1 MTAFHSLSYVSSVLR
16 RSLVAVIFVA
26 LPLVSACSGG
36 DDEEGPS
43 ASVTT
48 ASSRPSTTS
57 VALTPEQEVEA
68 AYLRSWDVY
77 AKAVRELD
85 PAGLEESYRGDALAT
100 IREEVADYAAAR
112 TPLIVKVEHDITV
125 GVLDGDTALVYDRYV
140 NSNYRTD
147 ERGTPIDDPNDPG
160 TYEDRY
166 QLDRVGGRWL
176 VSRIERLSYQ
186 P

>member
-1 MTAFHSLSYVSSVLR
+1 
-16 RSLVAVIFVA
+16 VAVLFVA

-36 DDEEGPS
+36 DGDDGPS

-48 ASSRPSTTS
+48 ASSRPSTTSSS

-85 PAGLEESYRGDALAT
+85 PAGLEESYTGVALAT

-112 TPLIVKVEHDITV
+112 TPLVVKVEHDITI
-125 GVLDGDTALVYDRYV
+125 GVLDSDTALVNDRYV

-147 ERGTPIDDPNDPG
+147 ERGAPIDDPNDPG